1 MYYDFLN
8 EANEP
13 KLLERL
19 GFTPIDIKLA
29 VLAPKTV
36 GETKGLTEKS
46 KDADFILLHKPNEK
60 VLKAAVQDC
69 SIDATD
75 TFVEYP
81 LIMKLAERNIAVLLN
96 FNELLNADPARF
108 PKLIYLMSRTVK
120 LCRKYKVPVMIA
132 SGASDKYSQRSV
144 SELIAFGENLGMT
157 AGEAKETLY
166 KHQTKIIERNRLKK
180 AGKWIISGVQVV

>member
-1 MYYDFLN
+1 MYYDIWN

-13 KLLERL
+13 KLLEKL
-19 GFTPIDIKLA
+19 GFTSIEINLA

-36 GETKGLTEKS
+36 GETKSLTEKH
-46 KDADFILLHKPNEK
+46 KDADFIILHKPSEA
-60 VLKAAVQDC
+60 VLKAAVQEC

-75 TFVEYP
+75 AFVEYP

-96 FNELLNADPARF
+96 FNELLNADSSRF
-108 PKLIYLMSRTVK
+108 SKLLYLMTRTVR
-120 LCRKYKVPVMIA
+120 LARKYKVPIMIA
-132 SGASDKYSQRSV
+132 SGASDKFSQRSV

-157 AGEAKETLY
+157 AGESKETLF
-166 KHQTKIIERNRLKK
+166 KHQTKILERNRLKK